1 MVQVTT
7 HQETFALRELLRTA
21 GKTVV
26 FTNGL
31 FDLLHVGHLDYLE
44 RARALG
50 DALFVGVNS
59 DRSASTLKGPAHPL
73 LPVDER
79 ARLLA
84 ALRVVDAVTVFDD
97 LTACSLIRLLQPD
110 IYVKGGDYAV
120 KDWPERETAIRLG
133 CRVELLPY
141 VTGRS
146 TSELMKEIAVR
157 FRNDTR
163 A

>member
-1 MVQVTT
+1 MVHLTT
-7 HQETFALRELLRTA
+7 HQEAVELRERLRAA
-21 GKTVV
+21 GKTIV

-31 FDLLHVGHLDYLE
+31 FDVLHVGHLDYLE

-59 DRSASTLKGPAHPL
+59 DSSARALKGPAHPL
-73 LPVDER
+73 LPEHER

-84 ALRVVDAVTVFDD
+84 ALRVVDAVIIFEE
-97 LTACSLIRLLQPD
+97 LTACNVLRMLRPD
-110 IYVKGGDYAV
+110 VYAKGGDYAT
-120 KDWPERETAIRLG
+120 KSWPERTTALDLG

-146 TSELMKEIAVR
+146 TSELIREIVLR
-157 FRNDTR
+157 FRHDPRT
-163 A
+163 